1 MEGQLPGHAAET
13 LAVWHEMVKDGD
25 PSRLGTIAS
34 EGIVFRSPA
43 VFTPYVGRE
52 PFCLIISTVLTIFE
66 EFRYHRT
73 FTSPADNSVVLE
85 FETRIGDRDMGAQ
98 FDQTH
103 DSARRT
109 AIRRYAATSSG
120 RLFHVAQLDDA
131 SRGGVHIHRMHLMVR
146 AHELDT
152 NSRDLVGIGVLSLES
167 FARIRGLLR
176 ARDGPCEGA
185 LSH

>member
-66 EFRYHRT
+66 DFRYHRT

-85 FETRIGDRDMGAQ
+85 FETRIGDRILKGIDMIRFGEDGLMTEFEVMIRPASGLKALAEKMAERIGPKLAAGKPS
-98 FDQTH
+98 TK
-103 DSARRT
+103 T
-109 AIRRYAATSSG
+109 A
-120 RLFHVAQLDDA
+120 
-131 SRGGVHIHRMHLMVR
+131 
-146 AHELDT
+146 
-152 NSRDLVGIGVLSLES
+152 
-167 FARIRGLLR
+167 
-176 ARDGPCEGA
+176 
-185 LSH
+185 